1 MVILV
6 LIITHR
12 LHHTSSSLVKVVCK
26 LLDLQQQRI
35 KFLVHFV
42 LKSKE
47 NILSEQAYLDL
58 LQELVSKAETRGF
71 REVRDGHKRC
81 SLFGR
86 QLRFNLEEGFPL
98 MTHKKVFVRGAFEE
112 LMWMLRGQTDV
123 QTLEEKKVFIWSL
136 WKDVLVEYGYQE
148 GDLGAIYGESWRNF
162 GEISDRVIGT
172 DEVAEE
178 DIYGGDQEGF
188 DQIEWVI
195 NEIKTNPSSS
205 RLIVSAWNPH
215 VHCVEGKAALPPCH
229 TLFQFFVEDS
239 KLSCQLYQRSGD
251 YIIGN
256 PLNIIFYAMLTHIM
270 AQQCNLGVG
279 DFIIT
284 FGDVHLY
291 SDQIEMAK
299 EILTRPTYPFPQ
311 IEIEKAKDL
320 YSYEWEDVKVL
331 NYVSG
336 DKISIPVAK

>member
-1 MVILV
+1 M
-6 LIITHR
+6 
-12 LHHTSSSLVKVVCK
+12 
-26 LLDLQQQRI
+26 
-35 KFLVHFV
+35 
-42 LKSKE
+42 
-47 NILSEQAYLDL
+47 SEQAYLDL
-58 LQELVSKAETRGF
+58 LQELVDKAETKGF

-136 WKDVLVEYGYQE
+136 WKDVLIEYGYQE

-162 GEISDRVIGT
+162 GEVRVKGHSFEKHIEGTRWSYESDT
-172 DEVAEE
+172 A
-178 DIYGGDQEGF
+178 QKGF
-188 DQIEWVI
+188 DQIEWVK
-195 NEIKTNPSSS
+195 NEIINNPESS

-215 VHCVEGKAALPPCH
+215 VHCVKGKAALPPCH
-229 TLFQFFVEDS
+229 TLFQFFVEDG

-291 SDQIEMAK
+291 SDQLEMAK
-299 EILTRPTYPFPQ
+299 EILTRPTYTFPQ
-311 IEIEKAKDL
+311 IEIKKAKDL

-331 NYVSG
+331 NYFSG

>member
-1 MVILV
+1 MLRGEQGYLEIL
-6 LIITHR
+6 
-12 LHHTSSSLVKVVCK
+12 K
-26 LLDLQQQRI
+26 
-35 KFLVHFV
+35 
-42 LKSKE
+42 
-47 NILSEQAYLDL
+47 
-58 LQELVSKAETRGF
+58 ELVDKAESKGF
-71 REVRDGHKRC
+71 RDVRDGHKRC

-86 QLRFNLEEGFPL
+86 QLHFNLEESFPL
-98 MTHKKVFVRGAFEE
+98 ITHKKVFVRGAFEE

-136 WKDVLVEYGYQE
+136 WKDVLVEYGYKG

-162 GEISDRVIGT
+162 
-172 DEVAEE
+172 DEVNDWDSEFGWYNT
-178 DIYGGDQEGF
+178 IQEGF
-188 DQIEWVI
+188 DQIEWVK
-195 NEIKTNPSSS
+195 NEIISNPASS

-229 TLFQFFVEDS
+229 TLFQFFVEDD

-256 PLNIIFYAMLTHIM
+256 PLNIVFYSLLTHLM
-270 AQQCNLGVG
+270 AQQCDLDVG
-279 DFIIT
+279 EFIIT

-291 SDQIEMAK
+291 SDQLEMAK
-299 EILTRPTYPFPQ
+299 EILTRPTYDFPQ
-311 IEIEKAKDL
+311 IKINKAKDL
-320 YSYEWEDVKVL
+320 YSYEWSDIEIL

>member
-1 MVILV
+1 M
-6 LIITHR
+6 
-12 LHHTSSSLVKVVCK
+12 
-26 LLDLQQQRI
+26 
-35 KFLVHFV
+35 
-42 LKSKE
+42 
-47 NILSEQAYLDL
+47 SEQAYLDL
-58 LQELVSKAETRGF
+58 LKELVYKAETKGF

-86 QLRFNLEEGFPL
+86 QLRFNLNEGFPL
-98 MTHKKVFVRGAFEE
+98 MTHKKVFARGAFEE

-136 WKDVLVEYGYQE
+136 WKDVLVDYGYQS

-162 GEISDRVIGT
+162 GQVQDFC
-172 DEVAEE
+172 EVSASLN
-178 DIYGGDQEGF
+178 DGDGWFDVQEGF

-215 VHCVEGKAALPPCH
+215 VHCISGKAALPPCH
-229 TLFQFFVEDS
+229 TLFQFFVEDG

-270 AQQCNLGVG
+270 AQQCDLDVG

-291 SDQIEMAK
+291 SDQLEMAK
-299 EILTRPTYPFPQ
+299 EILTRPTYYFPQ
-311 IEIEKAKDL
+311 IKINKAKDL
-320 YSYEWEDVKVL
+320 YSYEWDDIKIL
-331 NYVSG
+331 NYISG

>member
-1 MVILV
+1 M
-6 LIITHR
+6 
-12 LHHTSSSLVKVVCK
+12 
-26 LLDLQQQRI
+26 
-35 KFLVHFV
+35 
-42 LKSKE
+42 
-47 NILSEQAYLDL
+47 SEKAYLDL
-58 LQELVSKAETRGF
+58 LQELVSKAETKGF
-71 REVRDGHKRC
+71 RDVRDGHKRC

-112 LMWMLRGQTDV
+112 LMWMLRGQIDV

-148 GDLGAIYGESWRNF
+148 GNLGAIYGESWRNF
-162 GEISDRVIGT
+162 GYCDLDHIVRPYTTKTLEL
-172 DEVAEE
+172 
-178 DIYGGDQEGF
+178 EGF
-188 DQIEWVI
+188 DQIEWVK
-195 NEIKTNPSSS
+195 NEIINNPESS

-215 VHCVEGKAALPPCH
+215 VHCVKGKAALPPCH
-229 TLFQFFVEDS
+229 TLFQFFVEDG

-291 SDQIEMAK
+291 SDQLEMAK

-311 IEIEKAKDL
+311 IEIKKAKDL

-331 NYVSG
+331 NYISG

>member
-1 MVILV
+1 M
-6 LIITHR
+6 
-12 LHHTSSSLVKVVCK
+12 
-26 LLDLQQQRI
+26 
-35 KFLVHFV
+35 
-42 LKSKE
+42 
-47 NILSEQAYLDL
+47 SEQAYLNL
-58 LQELVSKAETRGF
+58 LQELVSKAETKGF

-136 WKDVLVEYGYQE
+136 WKDALVEYGYQE

-162 GEISDRVIGT
+162 DHIDEWDENDSISFYR
-172 DEVAEE
+172 
-178 DIYGGDQEGF
+178 EGF

-195 NEIKTNPSSS
+195 NEIINNPESS
-205 RLIVSAWNPH
+205 RLVVSAWNPH
-215 VHCVEGKAALPPCH
+215 VHCVSGKAALPPCH
-229 TLFQFFVEDS
+229 TLFQFFVEDG

-270 AQQCNLGVG
+270 AQQCNLDVG

-291 SDQIEMAK
+291 SDQLEMAK
-299 EILTRPTYPFPQ
+299 EILTRPTHPFPQ